1 MADKI
6 FINYRREESGHV
18 AGRLHDRL
26 AQAFGRDN
34 LFMDVDNIPVGVD
47 FVTHLNDQ
55 VAACDAVLVV
65 IGPKW
70 AKAKDK
76 AGQRRLHQ
84 PDDFVAIEIA
94 AALTRDIRVIPVL
107 VDGAR
112 MPRASELPDALK
124 PLARRQ
130 AAEVRHVNFGQDADT
145 LVARMRKSLGDKTL
159 DKGGPETV
167 GDKAAVVLELERL
180 AAQERE
186 AKAEAETEAKRKA
199 DEAEQ
204 QRLAAAKAEQERQVR
219 EVAEA
224 ERQANIR
231 AEQERQKQAEAE
243 ARQQA
248 ELEARRLEAKRR
260 AEEEQQRKQLEAKAR
275 EAEAK
280 RLADEEK
287 RRKRAERE
295 PLIATMGKALADKAR
310 GQDRWRVGAIAG
322 VAAVAVLL
330 LIGWGGYAFVQRTYT
345 TVEKTVQQREAVK
358 AEQERQARAAAEAE
372 EKRNAEEA
380 ERQRLAKAE
389 QERQARAAWA
399 VKAATSGYS
408 ELITQGDK
416 DIKAGNYDRAIATL
430 TEAIKRYVFDYVYG
444 LETAFTFRG
453 MAYESKGDNDRAIA
467 DYKRGDSIKS
477 QLRSRFLQSRKSEAQ
492 NAR

>member
-1 MADKI
+1 MAGKI

-130 AAEVRHVNFGQDADT
+130 AAEVRHVNFGQDAET

-159 DKGGPETV
+159 VKGGPETV
-167 GDKAAVVLELERL
+167 GDEAAVVLELERF

-204 QRLAAAKAEQERQVR
+204 QQRLAAAKAEQESLLKAA
-219 EVAEA
+219 AEA
-224 ERQANIR
+224 Q
-231 AEQERQKQAEAE
+231 RQKQVEAE

-248 ELEARRLEAKRR
+248 ELEARRLEAEAKRR
-260 AEEEQQRKQLEAKAR
+260 AEASNIESKRKQKHGGTPRKSAR
-275 EAEAK
+275 ARK
-280 RLADEEK
+280 RKPNGNVRSRRNAGNEQKPRHDREPRTSAGAK
-287 RRKRAERE
+287 RRKHLMVALPNRASGVCGRQS
-295 PLIATMGKALADKAR
+295 A
-310 GQDRWRVGAIAG
+310 WRQ
-322 VAAVAVLL
+322 
-330 LIGWGGYAFVQRTYT
+330 WQRC
-345 TVEKTVQQREAVK
+345 
-358 AEQERQARAAAEAE
+358 
-372 EKRNAEEA
+372 
-380 ERQRLAKAE
+380 
-389 QERQARAAWA
+389 
-399 VKAATSGYS
+399 
-408 ELITQGDK
+408 
-416 DIKAGNYDRAIATL
+416 
-430 TEAIKRYVFDYVYG
+430 F
-444 LETAFTFRG
+444 
-453 MAYESKGDNDRAIA
+453 
-467 DYKRGDSIKS
+467 
-477 QLRSRFLQSRKSEAQ
+477 
-492 NAR
+492 

>member
-1 MADKI
+1 MAGKI
-6 FINYRREESGHV
+6 FINYRRRIKGHV

-65 IGPKW
+65 IDGKW

-112 MPRASELPDALK
+112 MPRAERTAGCLEAACTSRTPH
-124 PLARRQ
+124 RRFSLRISDRMPRGWSQ
-130 AAEVRHVNFGQDADT
+130 ECASHSVTRHWC
-145 LVARMRKSLGDKTL
+145 
-159 DKGGPETV
+159 KGGPETV
-167 GDKAAVVLELERL
+167 GDEAAVVLELERF

-199 DEAEQ
+199 D
-204 QRLAAAKAEQERQVR
+204 RGRTAAAGGCSGGAGGTSGKRSGGGTTASKYQGGR
-219 EVAEA
+219 
-224 ERQANIR
+224 
-231 AEQERQKQAEAE
+231 QERQKQAEAE

-260 AEEEQQRKQLEAKAR
+260 AEEEQQRKQLEAKAL

-280 RLADEEK
+280 RRADEEK

-310 GQDRWRVGAIAG
+310 GSDRWRVGP
-322 VAAVAVLL
+322 
-330 LIGWGGYAFVQRTYT
+330 
-345 TVEKTVQQREAVK
+345 
-358 AEQERQARAAAEAE
+358 
-372 EKRNAEEA
+372 
-380 ERQRLAKAE
+380 
-389 QERQARAAWA
+389 
-399 VKAATSGYS
+399 
-408 ELITQGDK
+408 
-416 DIKAGNYDRAIATL
+416 
-430 TEAIKRYVFDYVYG
+430 
-444 LETAFTFRG
+444 
-453 MAYESKGDNDRAIA
+453 
-467 DYKRGDSIKS
+467 
-477 QLRSRFLQSRKSEAQ
+477 
-492 NAR
+492 